1 LKTGHEQNDSGVVL
15 SDIVSPEAGKS
26 ARPKA
31 ESGIVAAESLR
42 VDLNTN
48 NLKSKSLTQA
58 EQDWVRQQ
66 QSEQAVSAIPMHA
79 IFVLCTMLGIGV
91 MSLGYIN
98 EQAVRIWQSLALLP
112 VLAFVALVIRSKR
125 KPELVPTKIIH
136 TLEAIAFAEGLI
148 FLIPIAIFVQ
158 DFPIA
163 QKYALY
169 GFTLLLAAIAVF
181 SLVRIPIA
189 AIVVTTLLVGGA
201 FVSMLLGLPANG
213 LVPAA
218 MTLTFGFIMYGII
231 VNSHWEFVKRANA
244 EVEVN
249 RQKQLVSLLLNDFER
264 GSTDWLWETDTE
276 GRLVYFSPRFA
287 TAFGKSEE
295 EIRGKRFS
303 DLVTDSSKL
312 EGWSAF
318 EGAMTR
324 RANVPGIVLPFN
336 KNDITQFW
344 HVTARVLEGND
355 GQFLGF
361 RGVGRDITDKWRANL
376 VEKEARDT
384 AERASAAKSNFLSV
398 VSHEIRTPIN
408 SIVGFSE
415 LLASDNEAHAP
426 AERRR
431 EYLTNVVSSAR
442 QLQTLV
448 GDVLDATRLEK
459 GGVMLKEQ
467 EVDAADIVEG
477 AVSRISAEVEKQDIS
492 LMVRISDGVT
502 LTGDGERLKQIVGN
516 LLDNA
521 VKFSSQGGIVH
532 VDFQKGRGAEFVLSI
547 RDAGIGMSPAEIARA
562 FDPYTQADQSASRR
576 FGGLG
581 LGLSIAR
588 KLAILHSGDLVL
600 RSSPGTGTEARLILP
615 PSRVRWPETRDSGS
629 GEQAA

>member
-1 LKTGHEQNDSGVVL
+1 MSDMVSTDADKPARPNPDSGVV
-15 SDIVSPEAGKS
+15 
-26 ARPKA
+26 
-31 ESGIVAAESLR
+31 AADSIR

-48 NLKSKSLTQA
+48 NLKTKTLTQA
-58 EQDWVRQQ
+58 EQDWVRQH
-66 QSEQAVSAIPMHA
+66 QSAQAISAIPMHA
-79 IFVLCTMLGIGV
+79 IFVLCTMFGIGAI
-91 MSLGYIN
+91 SLSYVNGDAI
-98 EQAVRIWQSLALLP
+98 RIWQALALLP
-112 VLAFVALVIRSKR
+112 VLAFVALVVRVKR
-125 KPELVPTKIIH
+125 KPELSPTKIIH
-136 TLEAIAFAEGLI
+136 ALEAMAFAEGLI
-148 FLIPIAIFVQ
+148 FLIPISIFVQ
-158 DFPIA
+158 DLPDA

-169 GFTLLLAAIAVF
+169 GSTLLLAAIAVF

-189 AIVVTTLLVGGA
+189 AIVVTTTLVGGC
-201 FVSMLLGLPANG
+201 FVSMLLGLPTNG
-213 LVPAA
+213 LVPAM

-264 GSTDWLWETDTE
+264 GSTDWLWETDVE

-303 DLVTDSSKL
+303 ELVTDAGTL
-312 EGWSAF
+312 EGWVAF

-336 KNDITQFW
+336 KNDVTQFW
-344 HVTARVLEGND
+344 HVTARVLEGNE
-355 GQFLGF
+355 GQFHGF

-426 AERRR
+426 ADRRK

-459 GGVMLKEQ
+459 GGIMLKEQ
-467 EVDAADIVEG
+467 EVDAADIIES
-477 AVSRISAEVEKQDIS
+477 AVGRISAEVEKQDIS
-492 LMVRISDGVT
+492 LMVRISDDVT

-521 VKFSSQGGIVH
+521 VKFSAQGGIVH

-547 RDAGIGMSPAEIARA
+547 RDAGIGMTEAEIARA
-562 FDPYTQADQSASRR
+562 FDPYTQADQSTSRR

-581 LGLSIAR
+581 LGLSIGR
-588 KLAILHSGDLVL
+588 KLAILHGGDLVL
-600 RSSPGTGTEARLILP
+600 RSTPGAGTEARLILP
-615 PSRVRWPETRDSGS
+615 PSRVRWPQTNGGLSIEKV
-629 GEQAA
+629 A

>member
-1 LKTGHEQNDSGVVL
+1 VVKDTISSDAEKPAQNV
-15 SDIVSPEAGKS
+15 
-26 ARPKA
+26 A
-31 ESGIVAAESLR
+31 ESGIVASESLKL
-42 VDLNTN
+42 DLNTN
-48 NLKSKSLTQA
+48 AVKSKTLTRL
-58 EQDWVRQQ
+58 ELDWVKQQ
-66 QSEQAVSAIPMHA
+66 QSAQAMSAIPMHA
-79 IFVLCTMLGIGV
+79 IFVLCTALGIGA
-91 MSLGYIN
+91 MSMGFVN
-98 EQAVRIWQSLALLP
+98 GQAIRIWQGLALLP
-112 VLAFVALVIRSKR
+112 IFAFIALMIRAKR
-125 KPELVPTKIIH
+125 KPELSPTKIINA
-136 TLEAIAFAEGLI
+136 LEAIALVEGLI
-148 FLIPIAIFVQ
+148 FLIPIAILVQ
-158 DFPIA
+158 DLPVA

-169 GFTLLLAAIAVF
+169 GSTLLLAAIAVF

-189 AIVVTTLLVGGA
+189 AIVVTTLLVCGTFA
-201 FVSMLLGLPANG
+201 SMLFGLPGNN
-213 LVPAA
+213 LIPAS
-218 MTLTFGFIMYGII
+218 MTLTFGLIMYGII
-231 VNSHWEFVKRANA
+231 VNSHWEFIKRANA

-264 GSTDWLWETDTE
+264 GSTDWLWETDLD

-287 TAFGKSEE
+287 TAFGKSDD

-303 DLVTDSSKL
+303 ELVEDANKL
-312 EGWSAF
+312 EGWTAF
-318 EGAMTR
+318 EGALSR
-324 RANVPGIVLPFN
+324 RVNVPGIVLPFN
-336 KNDITQFW
+336 KNDVMQFW
-344 HVTARVLEGND
+344 HVTARVLEGSD

-408 SIVGFSE
+408 AIVGFSE

-426 AERRR
+426 AERRK

-442 QLQTLV
+442 QLQSLV

-459 GGVMLKEQ
+459 GGIMLKEQ
-467 EVDAADIVEG
+467 DVDAADVVEA
-477 AVSRISAEVEKQDIS
+477 AVSRISADVEKQDIS
-492 LMVRISDGVT
+492 LMVKISDGVT
-502 LTGDGERLKQIVGN
+502 LTGDGERLKQIIAN

-532 VDFQKGRGAEFVLSI
+532 VEFQKGRGGEFVLSI
-547 RDAGIGMSPAEIARA
+547 RDAGIGMSPDEIARA
-562 FDPYTQADQSASRR
+562 FDPYVQADQSTSRR

-588 KLAILHSGDLVL
+588 KLAILHSGDLIL
-600 RSSPGTGTEARLILP
+600 RSTLGAGTEARFILP
-615 PSRVRWPETRDSGS
+615 PSRVNWPHEAEARS

>member
-1 LKTGHEQNDSGVVL
+1 VGHGPNDSGLKL
-15 SDIVSPEAGKS
+15 SETTSAEAAKS
-26 ARPKA
+26 ARPVA
-31 ESGIVAAESLR
+31 EGGIVASESLR
-42 VDLNTN
+42 ADLNTN
-48 NLKSKSLTQA
+48 TIKSKPLTQA
-58 EQDWVRQQ
+58 EQDWVREQ
-66 QSEQAVSAIPMHA
+66 QSAQALSAIPMHA
-79 IFVLCTMLGIGV
+79 IFVLCTMFGIGA
-91 MSLGYIN
+91 MSLGFVN
-98 EQAVRIWQSLALLP
+98 GQAIRIWQALALLP
-112 VLAFVALVIRSKR
+112 VLTFVWLVIRAKR
-125 KPELVPTKIIH
+125 KPELSPSKIIH
-136 TLEAIAFAEGLI
+136 TLEAIGLAEGLI
-148 FLIPIAIFVQ
+148 FLIPVAILVQ
-158 DFPIA
+158 DLPVA

-169 GFTLLLAAIAVF
+169 GSTLLLAAIAVF

-189 AIVVTTLLVGGA
+189 AIVVTTLLVGGC
-201 FVSMLLGLPANG
+201 FVSMLLGLPGNN

-218 MTLTFGFIMYGII
+218 MTMTFGFIMYGII

-287 TAFGKSEE
+287 SAFGKHEE

-303 DLVTDSSKL
+303 DLVPDSAKH
-312 EGWSAF
+312 EGWAAF

-324 RANVPGIVLPFN
+324 RANVPGIVLPFS
-336 KNDITQFW
+336 KNDVMQFW

-355 GQFLGF
+355 RQFLGF

-408 SIVGFSE
+408 AIVGFSE
-415 LLASDNEAHAP
+415 LLASDNEAHALP
-426 AERRR
+426 ERRK

-442 QLQTLV
+442 QLQSLV

-459 GGVMLKEQ
+459 GGIMLKEQ
-467 EVDAADIVEG
+467 EVDAADIIEA
-477 AVSRISAEVEKQDIS
+477 AVTRISPEVEKQDIS
-492 LMVRISDGVT
+492 LMVKISEGVT
-502 LTGDGERLKQIVGN
+502 LTGDGERLKQVISN

-547 RDAGIGMSPAEIARA
+547 RDAGIGMTPAEIARA
-562 FDPYTQADQSASRR
+562 FDPYVQADQTTSRR

-588 KLAILHSGDLVL
+588 KLAVLHGGDLVL
-600 RSSPGTGTEARLILP
+600 RSTPGAGTEARFILP
-615 PSRVRWPETRDSGS
+615 PSRVTWPKSVEASSGD
-629 GEQAA
+629 QAA